1 MLGLNSVIAGLEGAN
16 TGILDVLESG
26 LKVYEN
32 RNKISLE
39 RLTFNSKEVS
49 WMENFKRKICYN
61 CLFSS
66 FLYDAFYDVPRCVL
80 MTIII
85 LNSHFFILI

>member
-26 LKVYEN
+26 LKILVI
-32 RNKISLE
+32 RNKILFE

-49 WMENFKRKICYN
+49 WMENFKRKICCY

-66 FLYDAFYDVPRCVL
+66 ILHDAFHDVSRCVL
-80 MTIII
+80 TIV
-85 LNSHFFILI
+85 LI